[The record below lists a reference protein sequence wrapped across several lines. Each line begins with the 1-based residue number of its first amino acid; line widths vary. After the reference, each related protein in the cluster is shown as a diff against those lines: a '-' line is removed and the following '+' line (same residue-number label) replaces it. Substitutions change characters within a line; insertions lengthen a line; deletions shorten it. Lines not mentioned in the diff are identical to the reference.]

1 MASSNR
7 DVRLSMSMDTS
18 DAIRS
23 LREFERQTE
32 KLGSLADQGEKLQN
46 GFLSRR
52 QVQTY
57 RGIMSEM
64 AGVYTRYKDQLSQI
78 DKKYEDLQKT
88 EEVRKLR
95 ELENNLKRRQ
105 QLYSQA
111 TGNNRWGDQAS
122 PKVQQ
127 YHKDQLA
134 SAQQQLNAYQGDSTL
149 KQILQEIKDTE
160 ASRSA
165 MTAAVENL
173 SAQNDRAQTYA
184 SRINSMYEQD
194 PQSRRYANAAVRT
207 LSATGAITSLGG
219 YVGYTMSGIDKL
231 REQERLSQN
240 VTQRMDAY
248 YGTPIADSEQ
258 REAIQSMG
266 ESYGYNTAEVAQAQQ
281 SQLDGGSQGSI
292 EKFNSDTDS
301 LLKTSRSLAL
311 DPTSMAQNTSMLRK
325 MGAMDE
331 GDMQKFAN
339 LLAGAI
345 SKTGTSGREEEMLQ
359 ATTSLLQ
366 SVSQG
371 QAKLSSQDMDNVVGI
386 QTAMGEAVPE
396 LTGDRGAAL
405 LSTIDANIKNGDSS
419 LDLLMGKGTEF
430 VGLSGMTKLEEL
442 KEQGISNPENLQ
454 RILNN
459 ADTMFNGN
467 EDMIKLSLKEKLGL
481 QINEYNALKKGGFID
496 RIKKG
501 DMPTSKELKDAGLDS
516 LSKKWDKYDSSET
529 GRLNSLDSQGEN
541 LQADHAKA
549 ADEVAKDSRGLWHSL
564 PDWMQH
570 GLLPAAG
577 IGGAGL
583 AIAKGGV
590 LMRGATGA
598 LQRVFGRNIGSGGAG
613 GTGAGAGGSMAST
626 LRGWF
631 GSASG
636 AADDVTTGTSSALR
650 GTANYADD
658 LARFSGGSL
667 DTFLKGAS
675 KKLPYVGGLL
685 TVGLDRAENPD
696 SDWGRSLAKGVGSV
710 VGGLL
715 GGAGAVALGIGT
727 GGAGLLATGA
737 MAAGG
742 GAAGEATGDWLYSL
756 FNGEEDS
763 KKGKDKDSSKE
774 SEQSLSK
781 DSKETPLSSADPNIT
796 NTSTSGTNAD
806 PSEKDLS
813 VSKMYI
819 DDKDLSAMFANS
831 STPGLNGK
839 DLNVNINVS
848 GAIDGMD
855 KDNQDQVNESIKD
868 WFKKSITTNM
878 FGSSGLNLAND
889 QYRA

>member
-1 MASSNR
+1 M
-7 DVRLSMSMDTS
+7 V
-18 DAIRS
+18 
-23 LREFERQTE
+23 
-32 KLGSLADQGEKLQN
+32 
-46 GFLSRR
+46 FLSRR

-64 AGVYTRYKDQLSQI
+64 ANTYTQYKDRLAQI
-78 DKKYEDLQKT
+78 DRKYEDLQKS
-88 EEVRKLR
+88 EEVRRLR
-95 ELENNLKRRQ
+95 DLENNLKRRQ
-105 QLYSQA
+105 QLYSQS
-111 TGNNRWGDQAS
+111 TGNNKWGDQAS
-122 PKVQQ
+122 PRIQQ
-127 YHKDQLA
+127 YHKDQLD
-134 SAQQQLNAYQGDSTL
+134 SAQQQLKTYQNDSTL
-149 KQILQEIKDTE
+149 QQILQELKDTE

-173 SAQNDRAQTYA
+173 SSQNDRAQAYS
-184 SRINSMYEQD
+184 SRIDSLYEQD
-194 PQSRRYANAAVRT
+194 PQSRRYANAAVKS
-207 LSATGAITSLGG
+207 LAATGVITSVGG

-231 REQERLSQN
+231 REQEGLSQN
-240 VTQRMDAY
+240 VTQRLDAY
-248 YGTPIADSEQ
+248 YGTSAADSEQ

-266 ESYGYNTAEVAQAQQ
+266 ESYGYDAGEVAQAQQ
-281 SQLDGGSQGSI
+281 AQLNGGNQGSI
-292 EKFNSDTDS
+292 KNFNSDTDS

-311 DPTSMAQNTSMLRK
+311 NPTDMAQNTSMLRK

-359 ATTSLLQ
+359 ATTSLLD

-371 QAKLSSQDMDNVVGI
+371 QAKLSSDGMNNVMGI

-396 LTGDRGAAL
+396 LAGDRGAAL
-405 LSTIDANIKNGDSS
+405 LSTIDANIKGGGNA

-430 VGLSGMTKLEEL
+430 VGLSGMTQLEEL

-459 ADTMFNGN
+459 TDIMFNGN
-467 EDMIKLSLKEKLGL
+467 EDMTKWALKEQLGL
-481 QINEYNALKKGGFID
+481 QMNEYDALKKGGFID

-501 DMPTSKELKDAGLDS
+501 DMPTSDELKDAGLDS
-516 LSKKWDKYDSSET
+516 LSKKWGKYDSSET

-541 LQADHAKA
+541 LQADHSKA
-549 ADEVAKDSRGLWHSL
+549 ADEVAKDSRGMWHSL

-590 LMRGATGA
+590 IMRGASGA
-598 LQRVFGRNIGSGGAG
+598 LQRAFGRNVGSGGAG
-613 GTGAGAGGSMAST
+613 GAGGAGAGGGISNT

-636 AADDVTTGTSSALR
+636 AADDVATGASGALRSTSS
-650 GTANYADD
+650 YADD
-658 LARFSGGSL
+658 IARASGGSL
-667 DTFLKGAS
+667 ETFLKGAS

-685 TVGLDRAENPD
+685 TVGMDRAENPD
-696 SDWGRSLAKGVGSV
+696 NDWGRSLAKGVGSV

-715 GGAGAVALGIGT
+715 GGAGAVALGLGS

-756 FNGEEDS
+756 FNGEDDS
-763 KKGKDKDSSKE
+763 KKKDTKE
-774 SEQSLSK
+774 SEESLSK
-781 DSKETPLSSADPNIT
+781 DSEETPLSSADSTVT
-796 NTSTSGTNAD
+796 NTSTAGTNAD
-806 PSEKDLS
+806 PSEKDIS
-813 VSKMYI
+813 VSKMYV
-819 DDKDLSAMFANS
+819 DDKDLSAMFANG
-831 STPGLNGK
+831 STQGINGK
-839 DLNVNINVS
+839 DLNVNINVN
-848 GAIDGMD
+848 GAIDGMN

-868 WFKKSITTNM
+868 WFKKSLTTNM
-878 FGSSGLNLAND
+878 FGSSGLNLSND

>member
-23 LREFERQTE
+23 LREFERQAE

-64 AGVYTRYKDQLSQI
+64 ASTYTQYKERLAQI
-78 DKKYEDLQKT
+78 DRKYDDLQKT
-88 EEVRKLR
+88 EEIRRLR

-105 QLYSQA
+105 QLYSQS
-111 TGNNRWGDQAS
+111 TGNNRWGEQAS
-122 PKVQQ
+122 PKIQQ
-127 YHKDQLA
+127 YHKDQLT
-134 SAQQQLNAYQGDSTL
+134 SAEQQLNSYQNDSTL
-149 KQILQEIKDTE
+149 KQILQELKDTE

-165 MTAAVENL
+165 MTAAVQNL
-173 SAQNDRAQTYA
+173 SSQNDRAQSYA
-184 SRINSMYEQD
+184 NRINSMYEQD

-240 VTQRMDAY
+240 VTQRLDAY
-248 YGTPIADSEQ
+248 YDTPASDSEQ

-266 ESYGYNTAEVAQAQQ
+266 ESYGYNTGEVAQAQQ
-281 SQLDGGSQGSI
+281 AQLNGGSQGSI
-292 EKFNSDTDS
+292 AKFNSDTDS

-311 DPTSMAQNTSMLRK
+311 DPTNMAQDTAMLRK

-371 QAKLSSQDMDNVVGI
+371 QAKLTSQDMNNVMGI
-386 QTAMGEAVPE
+386 QTAMGQAVPE
-396 LTGDRGAAL
+396 LAGERGAAL
-405 LSTIDANIKNGDSS
+405 LSTIDANIKGGGNA

-467 EDMIKLSLKEKLGL
+467 EDMTKWALKEQLGL
-481 QINEYNALKKGGFID
+481 QMNEYDALKKGGFID

-501 DMPTSKELKDAGLDS
+501 DMPTANELKDAGLDS
-516 LSKKWDKYDSSET
+516 LADKWGKYDSSET

-598 LQRVFGRNIGSGGAG
+598 LQRAFGRNIGSGGAG
-613 GTGAGAGGSMAST
+613 GAGGAGAGAGGSIAST

-636 AADDVTTGTSSALR
+636 VADDVATGASGALRSTSS
-650 GTANYADD
+650 YADD
-658 LARFSGGSL
+658 IARFSGGSMETL
-667 DTFLKGAS
+667 LKGAS
-675 KKLPYVGGLL
+675 KKLPYIGGLL
-685 TVGLDRAENPD
+685 TVGMDRAENPD
-696 SDWGRSLAKGVGSV
+696 SDWGRSLSKGIGSV

-715 GGAGAVALGIGT
+715 GGAGAVALGVGT

-742 GAAGEATGDWLYSL
+742 GAAGEAAGDWIYSL
-756 FNGEEDS
+756 FNGEDDS
-763 KKGKDKDSSKE
+763 KKDSSKE
-774 SEQSLSK
+774 SEESLSK
-781 DSKETPLSSADPNIT
+781 DSKESPLASADADVT
-796 NTSTSGTNAD
+796 NTSTAGTSAD

-813 VSKMYI
+813 VSKMYVN
-819 DDKDLSAMFANS
+819 DKDLSAVFANS
-831 STPGLNGK
+831 STSGLTGK
-839 DLNVNINVS
+839 DLNVNINVN
-848 GAIDGMD
+848 GAIDGMG

-868 WFKKSITTNM
+868 WFKKSLTTNM
-878 FGSSGLNLAND
+878 FGSSGLNLSND

>member
-23 LREFERQTE
+23 LREFERQAE

-64 AGVYTRYKDQLSQI
+64 AGTYTQYKERLSQI
-78 DKKYEDLQKT
+78 DRKYDDLQKT
-88 EEVRKLR
+88 EEIRRLR

-111 TGNNRWGDQAS
+111 TGNNKWGDQAS
-122 PKVQQ
+122 PKIQQ
-127 YHKDQLA
+127 YHKDQLD
-134 SAQQQLNAYQGDSTL
+134 SAQQQLSSYQSDATL
-149 KQILQEIKDTE
+149 KQILQELKDTE

-173 SAQNDRAQTYA
+173 NSQNDRAQAYA
-184 SRINSMYEQD
+184 NRINSMYEQD

-219 YVGYTMSGIDKL
+219 YVGYTMSGMDKL

-240 VTQRMDAY
+240 VTQRLDAY
-248 YGTPIADSEQ
+248 YDTPIADSEQ
-258 REAIQSMG
+258 REAIQPIG
-266 ESYGYNTAEVAQAQQ
+266 ESYGYNAGEVAQAQQ
-281 SQLDGGSQGSI
+281 VQLNGGSQGSI
-292 EKFNSDTDS
+292 EKFNSDTES

-311 DPTSMAQNTSMLRK
+311 DPTGMAANTSELRK
-325 MGAMDE
+325 LGAMDE

-371 QAKLSSQDMDNVVGI
+371 QAKLSSQDMNNVMGI
-386 QTAMGEAVPE
+386 QTAMGQAVPE
-396 LTGDRGAAL
+396 LAGERGAAL
-405 LSTIDANIKNGDSS
+405 LSTIDANIKGGGNA

-467 EDMIKLSLKEKLGL
+467 EDMTKWALKEQLGL
-481 QINEYNALKKGGFID
+481 QMNEYDALKKGGFID

-501 DMPTSKELKDAGLDS
+501 DMPTADELKDAGLDS
-516 LSKKWDKYDSSET
+516 LSQKWGKYDSSET

-541 LQADHAKA
+541 LQADHSKA

-590 LMRGATGA
+590 LMRGASSA
-598 LQRVFGRNIGSGGAG
+598 LQRAFGRNIGSGGAG
-613 GTGAGAGGSMAST
+613 GAGGAGASGSLSST

-636 AADDVTTGTSSALR
+636 AADDVATGASSSLRSATS
-650 GTANYADD
+650 YADD
-658 LARFSGGSL
+658 IARFGGGSM
-667 DTFLKGAS
+667 DTLLKGAA
-675 KKLPYVGGLL
+675 KKLPYIGGAL
-685 TVGLDRAENPD
+685 TVGLDRAENPEN
-696 SDWGRSLAKGVGSV
+696 DWGRSLAKGVGSV

-715 GGAGAVALGIGT
+715 GGAGGVALGLGT

-742 GAAGEATGDWLYSL
+742 GAAGEAAGDWLYSL

-763 KKGKDKDSSKE
+763 KKDSKE
-774 SEQSLSK
+774 SEEALSK
-781 DSKETPLSSADPNIT
+781 DTKETPLASADTNTT
-796 NTSTSGTNAD
+796 NTSVSGTNAD
-806 PSEKDLS
+806 PTEKDLS
-813 VSKMYI
+813 VSKMYV
-819 DDKDLSAMFANS
+819 DDKDLSAVFANN
-831 STPGLNGK
+831 STQGLNAK
-839 DLNVNINVS
+839 DLNVNISVG
-848 GAIDGMD
+848 GAIEGMT

-868 WFKKSITTNM
+868 WFRKGITTNM
-878 FGSSGLNLAND
+878 FGGSGLNLAND

>member
-64 AGVYTRYKDQLSQI
+64 ASTYTRYKDQLAQI

-88 EEVRKLR
+88 EEIRKLR

-111 TGNNRWGDQAS
+111 TGNNKWGDQAS
-122 PKVQQ
+122 PKIQQ
-127 YHKDQLA
+127 YHKDQMA

-149 KQILQEIKDTE
+149 KQILQEIKDAE

-165 MTAAVENL
+165 MTAAVQNL

-184 SRINSMYEQD
+184 GRINSMYEQD

-231 REQERLSQN
+231 RDQERLSQN
-240 VTQRMDAY
+240 VTQRLDAY
-248 YGTPIADSEQ
+248 YDTPKADSEH
-258 REAIQSMG
+258 RESVQSMG
-266 ESYGYNTAEVAQAQQ
+266 ESYGYNIAEVEQAQQ
-281 SQLDGGSQGSI
+281 SQLNGGSQGSI
-292 EKFNSDTDS
+292 KKFNSDTDS

-311 DPTSMAQNTSMLRK
+311 DPTDMAQNTSMLRK

-371 QAKLSSQDMDNVVGI
+371 QAKLSSQDMNNVVGL

-405 LSTIDANIKNGDSS
+405 LSTIDANIKGGGNA

-454 RILNN
+454 RILKNS
-459 ADTMFNGN
+459 DTMFNGN
-467 EDMIKLSLKEKLGL
+467 EDMTKWALKEQLGL
-481 QINEYNALKKGGFID
+481 QMNEYDALKKGGFID

-516 LSKKWDKYDSSET
+516 LSKKWGKYDSSET

-549 ADEVAKDSRGLWHSL
+549 ADEVAKDSRGLWHGL

-570 GLLPAAG
+570 GLLPMAG

-613 GTGAGAGGSMAST
+613 GAGGAGGIGNT
-626 LRGWF
+626 IRGWF
-631 GSASG
+631 GSANAAEG
-636 AADDVTTGTSSALR
+636 AATGASGALR
-650 GTANYADD
+650 GASYADD
-658 LARFSGGSL
+658 IARFGGDSL
-667 DTFLKGAS
+667 GTLMKGAA
-675 KKLPYVGGLL
+675 KKLPFIGGAL
-685 TVGLDRAENPD
+685 TVGLDRVENPD
-696 SDWGRSLAKGVGSV
+696 NDWGRSLTKGIGGAI
-710 VGGLL
+710 GGLL
-715 GGAGAVALGIGT
+715 GGAGAITLGLGT
-727 GGAGLLATGA
+727 GGLGLLATGA

-756 FNGEEDS
+756 FNGEDDT
-763 KKGKDKDSSKE
+763 KKDKSKDSSAE
-774 SEQSLSK
+774 SEQPLSK
-781 DSKETPLSSADPNIT
+781 ESKDQPLSDSSIT
-796 NTSTSGTNAD
+796 NTSTAGTSAD
-806 PSEKDLS
+806 PSEKDIS
-813 VSKMYI
+813 VSKMYV
-819 DDKDLSAMFANS
+819 DDKDLSSMFANS
-831 STPGLNGK
+831 GASTGK
-839 DLNVNINVS
+839 DLNVNINVNGS
-848 GAIDGMD
+848 IDGMD
-855 KDNQDQVNESIKD
+855 KDNQDQVTDSIKD

>member
-165 MTAAVENL
+165 MTAAVQNL

-184 SRINSMYEQD
+184 GRINSMYEQD

-207 LSATGAITSLGG
+207 LSATGAITSLRG

-231 REQERLSQN
+231 RDQERLSQN
-240 VTQRMDAY
+240 VTQRLDAY
-248 YGTPIADSEQ
+248 YDTPKADSEH
-258 REAIQSMG
+258 RESVQSMG
-266 ESYGYNTAEVAQAQQ
+266 ESYGYNIAEVEQAQQ
-281 SQLDGGSQGSI
+281 SQLGGGSQGSI
-292 EKFNSDTDS
+292 KKFNSDTDS

-311 DPTSMAQNTSMLRK
+311 DPTDMAQNTSMLRK

-371 QAKLSSQDMDNVVGI
+371 QAKLSSQDMNNVVGL

-405 LSTIDANIKNGDSS
+405 LSTIDANIKGGGNA

-454 RILNN
+454 RILKNS
-459 ADTMFNGN
+459 DTMFNGN
-467 EDMIKLSLKEKLGL
+467 EDMTKWALKEQLGL
-481 QINEYNALKKGGFID
+481 QMNEYDALKKGGFID

-516 LSKKWDKYDSSET
+516 LSKKWGKYDSSET

-570 GLLPAAG
+570 TLLPTAAAG
-577 IGGAGL
+577 GAAVSVLKGRAL
-583 AIAKGGV
+583 A
-590 LMRGATGA
+590 RGAA
-598 LQRVFGRNIGSGGAG
+598 RMMGRNIGGGSGGG
-613 GTGAGAGGSMAST
+613 FRGLFSSGA
-626 LRGWF
+626 
-631 GSASG
+631 G
-636 AADDVTTGTSSALR
+636 AADDVARARAGAGAAQTGGRLLSGA
-650 GTANYADD
+650 ANYGDD
-658 LARFSGGSL
+658 LLRSSGNMFSGFAKS
-667 DTFLKGAS
+667 AA
-675 KKLPYVGGLL
+675 KKLPIIGGGV
-685 TVGLDRAENPD
+685 TVGVDRLENPEN
-696 SDWGRSLAKGVGSV
+696 DWGRSLAKGVGSV
-710 VGGLL
+710 VGSIL
-715 GGAGAVALGIGT
+715 GGAAAIGLGVGT
-727 GGAGLLATGA
+727 GGVGLLTTGAAATG
-737 MAAGG
+737 
-742 GAAGEATGDWLYSL
+742 GATVGESAGDWLYSL